1 MSDSEDE
8 FERRGNSSHHSSPYS
23 SSFLSG
29 LTNYDNNINLFDVNR
44 RNRDNNSSMSSLD
57 LEGFQENK

>member
-8 FERRGNSSHHSSPYS
+8 FDRKANSSHHSSPYS
-23 SSFLSG
+23 SGYLSG
-29 LTNYDNNINLFDVNR
+29 LSNFDNNINLFDVNK

-57 LEGFQENK
+57 LEEFR